1 MAQQQTGAPPLG
13 SRAPAELDW
22 RAEVKRR
29 PWAWSL
35 GALGVGL
42 LAGCAISDARKQPR
56 ARGSRRPVAP
66 VPAAKSEGPASV
78 KGDAAP
84 DPLRQELDNLRARV
98 VAELSNLT
106 QQVLLP
112 AIIGGIREALVSDQS
127 SSPADRLR

>member
-1 MAQQQTGAPPLG
+1 
-13 SRAPAELDW
+13 
-22 RAEVKRR
+22 
-29 PWAWSL
+29 
-35 GALGVGL
+35 
-42 LAGCAISDARKQPR
+42 
-56 ARGSRRPVAP
+56 